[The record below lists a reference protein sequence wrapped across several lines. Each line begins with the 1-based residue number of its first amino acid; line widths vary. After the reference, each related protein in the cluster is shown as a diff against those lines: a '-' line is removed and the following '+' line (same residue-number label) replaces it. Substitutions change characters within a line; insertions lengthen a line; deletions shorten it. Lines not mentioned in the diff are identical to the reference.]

1 MTHLVTQGG
10 LPIQRACQSVG
21 LSRAS
26 YYRPVVNWA
35 QRDATIIEALTTL
48 GEARPRWGSGNMWIG
63 CGIPAT
69 GGITSGSGGCIT
81 TCG

>member
-1 MTHLVTQGG
+1 MTHLVTQGD

-48 GEARPRWGSGNMWIG
+48 GETQPRWGFWKLWIG

-69 GGITSGSGGCIT
+69 GGITSGSGGCIA